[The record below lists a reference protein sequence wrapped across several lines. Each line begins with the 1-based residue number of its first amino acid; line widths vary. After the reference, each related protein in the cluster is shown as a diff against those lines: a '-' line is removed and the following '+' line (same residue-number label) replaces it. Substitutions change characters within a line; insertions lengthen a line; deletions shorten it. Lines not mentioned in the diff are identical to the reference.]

1 MKADL
6 DHFCRKLRLSEYF
19 HKETE
24 NTEQES
30 TLEPVESLVKKRG
43 TFHPPLGRDKYLH
56 YFIKQVQNYPVE
68 QLLKAP
74 KHNLT
79 KDQHLQ
85 LQELRNDTSIII
97 KEADKGGGIVIKRLG
112 SAKSRFML
120 FTIWA

>member
-43 TFHPPLGRDKYLH
+43 TFHPPLSRDKYLDD
-56 YFIKQVQNYPVE
+56 FIKQVQY
-68 QLLKAP
+68 L
-74 KHNLT
+74 
-79 KDQHLQ
+79 
-85 LQELRNDTSIII
+85 
-97 KEADKGGGIVIKRLG
+97 
-112 SAKSRFML
+112 SR
-120 FTIWA
+120 